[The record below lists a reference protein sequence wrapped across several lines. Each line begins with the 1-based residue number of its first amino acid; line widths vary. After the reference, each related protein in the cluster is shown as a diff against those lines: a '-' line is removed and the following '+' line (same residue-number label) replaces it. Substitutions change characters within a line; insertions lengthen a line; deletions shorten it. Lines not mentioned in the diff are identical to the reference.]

1 MTPDDPRHGTY
12 AGYMAHYR
20 EAGVNSVCDP
30 CRQAKNV
37 YQCPAVAAWRDGN
50 PEKQRAIAV
59 TSLLRQRA
67 LRELGK
73 RHPEEFALIV
83 ADLKAAS

>member
-30 CRQAKNV
+30 CRLAKNV
-37 YQCPAVAAWRDGN
+37 YQGPVMSRWRDGN
-50 PEKQRAIAV
+50 PEKQRAYETAGH
-59 TSLLRQRA
+59 LRDKA
-67 LRELGK
+67 LRVLGQ
-73 RHPEEFALIV
+73 RHPDELEGIIAGLGQP
-83 ADLKAAS
+83 